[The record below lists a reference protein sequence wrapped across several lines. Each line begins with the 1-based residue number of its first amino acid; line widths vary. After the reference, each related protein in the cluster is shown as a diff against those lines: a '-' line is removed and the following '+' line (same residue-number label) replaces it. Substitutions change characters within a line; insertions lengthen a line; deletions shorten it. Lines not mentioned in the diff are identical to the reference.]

1 MGSPRA
7 GSNPAGCVPL
17 FAEFC
22 FEFTTFCI
30 TDTAMVQQAENV
42 ALIVLTMLNPLGIG
56 TKAQPRVH
64 LNPSQGGDIKNL
76 KSIILL

>member
-17 FAEFC
+17 FDEFSS
-22 FEFTTFCI
+22 EITSFCI
-30 TDTAMVQQAENV
+30 TDTAMVRQAENV
-42 ALIVLTMLNPLGIG
+42 ALIVLTMLDPLGIG

-64 LNPSQGGDIKNL
+64 LNPSQGGDLKNL
-76 KSIILL
+76 KSIISL

>member
-17 FAEFC
+17 FAEISFY
-22 FEFTTFCI
+22 F
-30 TDTAMVQQAENV
+30 TDTAMVRQAENV

-56 TKAQPRVH
+56 AKAQPRVH
-64 LNPSQGGDIKNL
+64 PNPSQRGDLKNL